1 MENNP
6 KRNAEYYPDPTAYQA
21 IRNVEPQRFPFM
33 PVVYVCSPYAGDIE
47 ANVMKAR
54 RYCRYVTDRDRIPLA
69 PHLLLPQF
77 LDEKTERDLA
87 LFMDIALLSK
97 CAELWVFG
105 DVISIG
111 MQKEIEYAR
120 RKRKLIR
127 YFTENCREEHT

>member
-54 RYCRYVTDRDRIPLA
+54 RYCRYVTDRDGIPLA

-77 LDEKTERDLA
+77 LDERAERDLA
-87 LFMDIALLSK
+87 LFMDIAFLSK

-105 DVISIG
+105 DVISSG

-120 RKRKLIR
+120 RKRKRIR
-127 YFTENCREEHT
+127 YFTEDCKEERT